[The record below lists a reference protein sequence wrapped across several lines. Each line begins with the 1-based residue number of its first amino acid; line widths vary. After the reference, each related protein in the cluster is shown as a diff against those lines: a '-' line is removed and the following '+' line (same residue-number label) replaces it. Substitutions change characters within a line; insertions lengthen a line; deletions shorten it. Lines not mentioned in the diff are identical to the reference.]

1 MSQVKITREMLA
13 NQLSKEFGLAY
24 SIAYKKIDNLLNIW
38 SHKLLNSD
46 LSISSLGSFKI
57 NYKKSR
63 LGRNP
68 KTKEEFEIQSR
79 KVVTFKKS
87 KKLKL
92 WIRIFIILMRYPK

>member
-87 KKLKL
+87 KKLEL
-92 WIRIFIILMRYPK
+92 

>member
-92 WIRIFIILMRYPK
+92 

>member
-1 MSQVKITREMLA
+1 MSQVKITREILA

-24 SIAYKKIDNLLNIW
+24 STSYKKIDTLLNIW

-87 KKLKL
+87 KKLEL
-92 WIRIFIILMRYPK
+92 

>member
-24 SIAYKKIDNLLNIW
+24 STTYKKIDTLLNIW

-87 KKLKL
+87 KKLEL
-92 WIRIFIILMRYPK
+92 

>member
-24 SIAYKKIDNLLNIW
+24 STAYKKIDTLLNIW

-46 LSISSLGSFKI
+46 LSINSLGSFKI
-57 NYKKSR
+57 NHKKSR

-68 KTKEEFEIQSR
+68 KTKEEFEIRSR
-79 KVVTFKKS
+79 NVVTFKKS
-87 KKLKL
+87 KKLEL
-92 WIRIFIILMRYPK
+92 

>member
-24 SIAYKKIDNLLNIW
+24 STAYKKIDTLLNIW

-46 LSISSLGSFKI
+46 LSINSLGSFKI
-57 NYKKSR
+57 NHKKSR

-87 KKLKL
+87 KKLEL
-92 WIRIFIILMRYPK
+92 

>member
-24 SIAYKKIDNLLNIW
+24 SPAYKKIDNLLNIW

-57 NYKKSR
+57 NHKKSR

-87 KKLKL
+87 RKLEL
-92 WIRIFIILMRYPK
+92 

>member
-24 SIAYKKIDNLLNIW
+24 STTYKKIDTLLNIW
-38 SHKLLNSD
+38 SHKILNSD

-57 NYKKSR
+57 NHKKSR

-87 KKLKL
+87 KKLEL
-92 WIRIFIILMRYPK
+92 